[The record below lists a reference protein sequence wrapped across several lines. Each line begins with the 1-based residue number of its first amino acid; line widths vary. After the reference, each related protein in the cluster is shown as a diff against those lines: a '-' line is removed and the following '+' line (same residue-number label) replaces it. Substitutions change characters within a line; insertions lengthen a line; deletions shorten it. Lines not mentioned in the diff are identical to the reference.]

1 MALNNIPLAGQSLG
15 TTRAPI
21 NQNFSVIDA
30 AFQIDHVDYNIAGQG
45 KHNKVTFP
53 VQGSA
58 PAFTVG
64 DIGLFNLAVG
74 GTNELN
80 ITNSSGVTTPFT
92 KSLAANPGW
101 TYIPSGMIMAWGTGT
116 VTGGGNVTIN
126 YSTVPGIPTFTV
138 FTAAP
143 QLVRVVTSSVANTL
157 AVGNTYG
164 LTSFTVYSSGGSGS
178 QQFAWFV
185 LGK

>member
-92 KSLAANPGW
+92 K
-101 TYIPSGMIMAWGTGT
+101 
-116 VTGGGNVTIN
+116 
-126 YSTVPGIPTFTV
+126 
-138 FTAAP
+138 
-143 QLVRVVTSSVANTL
+143 
-157 AVGNTYG
+157 
-164 LTSFTVYSSGGSGS
+164 
-178 QQFAWFV
+178 
-185 LGK
+185 